1 MKMLNYKT
9 ECPSCK
15 ARINFP
21 VIGEV
26 EMKKL
31 EDDYIMDERSAQQ
44 RLNELY
50 LWLANVSIWGLLY
63 LWITKRW
70 QKWGKK

>member
-1 MKMLNYKT
+1 MKMMNYKT
-9 ECPSCK
+9 ECPACK
-15 ARINFP
+15 ASINFP
-21 VIGEV
+21 VIGKL

-31 EDDYIMDERSAQQ
+31 EDDYDMLEQSAQQ
-44 RLNELY
+44 KVNEIY
-50 LWLANVSIWGLLY
+50 ERLANVSIWGLLY